1 MALATGRTA
10 FHGSPASYE
19 EIDDQGQQNH
29 VAKHIPRLEK
39 SVRLS
44 HTGSGV
50 SLLVGGAKRLLR
62 WIPAFAGMTGEVAG
76 MMGKQ
81 AGMMGKQAGMM
92 GKQARMTV
100 IGENWRRVGAASRGS
115 TPQK

>member
-50 SLLVGGAKRLLR
+50 SLLVGGAKRLLG
-62 WIPAFAGMTGEVAG
+62 WIPAFAGMTGKKRE
-76 MMGKQ
+76 
-81 AGMMGKQAGMM
+81 
-92 GKQARMTV
+92 
-100 IGENWRRVGAASRGS
+100 
-115 TPQK
+115 

>member
-10 FHGSPASYE
+10 FHGSPASHE

-29 VAKHIPRLEK
+29 VAKHIRRLEK
-39 SVRLS
+39 SVCLS

-62 WIPAFAGMTGEVAG
+62 WIPAFAGM
-76 MMGKQ
+76 
-81 AGMMGKQAGMM
+81 MGKQAGMM

-100 IGENWRRVGAASRGS
+100 IGENWRRGGAASRGS